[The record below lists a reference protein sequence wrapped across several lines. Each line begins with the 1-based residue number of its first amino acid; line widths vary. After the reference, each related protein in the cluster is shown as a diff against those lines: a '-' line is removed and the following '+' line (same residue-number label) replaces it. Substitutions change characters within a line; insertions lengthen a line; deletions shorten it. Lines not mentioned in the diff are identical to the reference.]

1 MVILI
6 CTEVLALLLPV
17 EVEDTTREGMSVA
30 SSFGLVFCGL
40 IIAAYSAWTASNF
53 APRLLKDERGAPQK
67 LCSTLKLAAP
77 ALIIGASAYS
87 LGYLTVMYRLRQVFA
102 LEPKMIVLA
111 AVMLLGLIFGGLGVG
126 LLLPRWVALPVSI
139 VLFGGLQLAALVQK
153 TPMVSNMAGLA
164 RCCSTDSTANPQVIT
179 AVGLCYLGWLAFGM
193 VVLLLKS
200 GSLQRCSPLAVAAC
214 SSLLVGGLWSAAAV
228 NGFEAG
234 EQQAVDL
241 TPNLQCVAG
250 GAGAKHDYCFWP
262 SEAGQWEELGQNLV
276 QGVQR
281 LEDASGIELPRI
293 ITTSKGYAAATGG
306 EHVKLEQQYTVES
319 AMWDLAM
326 RNVNEPDPQC
336 MASLE
341 QSAAYEDIF
350 EEEYNPR
357 VGHRQRMLHQARLVH
372 LWWASR
378 ADEGYLNLDDET
390 ALEVLLE
397 LPKEQQADWVQ
408 QARAGIDE
416 CRLVALPTSSQAS

>member
-1 MVILI
+1 MAILI
-6 CTEVLALLLPV
+6 CTEILALLLPV

-40 IIAAYSAWTASNF
+40 IIAAYCAWTASNF
-53 APRLLKDERGAPQK
+53 APRLLKDEHGAPQK
-67 LCSTLKLAAP
+67 LCSALKLAAP
-77 ALIIGASAYS
+77 ALVIGVSAYS
-87 LGYLTVMYRLRQVFA
+87 LGYLTVMYRLRQVSA
-102 LEPKMIVLA
+102 LEPKMVVLA
-111 AVMLLGLIFGGLGVG
+111 AVMLLGLTFGGLGVG
-126 LLLPRWVALPVSI
+126 LLLPRWIALPVGI

-179 AVGLCYLGWLAFGM
+179 AVGLCYLGWFAFGM
-193 VVLLLKS
+193 MVLLFKS
-200 GSLQRCSPLAVAAC
+200 GSLQRCSPLVVAAC
-214 SSLLVGGLWSAAAV
+214 SSLLVGGLWSAAV

-234 EQQAVDL
+234 DQQAVDQ

-262 SEAGQWEELGQNLV
+262 SETGQWEELGQNLV

-306 EHVKLEQQYTVES
+306 EYVKLDQQYTVES

-326 RNVNEPDPQC
+326 RNVIDPDQQC
-336 MASLE
+336 MALLD
-341 QSAAYEDIF
+341 QSAVYEDIV

-357 VGHRQRMLHQARLVH
+357 VGHRERMLHQARLVH

-378 ADEGYLNLDDET
+378 ADEGYLNLEDEA
-390 ALEVLLE
+390 ALEVLLG
-397 LPKEQQADWVQ
+397 LPKTQQIDWVQ
-408 QARAGIDE
+408 RARAGVGE
-416 CRLVALPTSSQAS
+416 CRLVALPASGQAS